1 MHACA
6 EVPGREGQVSVM
18 TRPSRIF
25 LTALLTIAGLA
36 GIARAQAVY
45 GTVVGTVTDPSGAQV
60 AGATVTILDMD
71 RNVSTV
77 TTTNDSG
84 NFRQGFLIVGRY
96 QVKVE
101 RPGFRTY
108 VRNNVS
114 VSVDNETTVDIKLE
128 LGNTNQT
135 VEVTAQGEVL
145 KTERSDVAITFSQK
159 QVQDLPSIGRRFSN
173 FELITPGV
181 TQTSGNAISTESEN
195 PMGSYRVSVNGQMYS
210 AIAQLLDGTDNHDAV
225 LAYQVINPPLDA
237 VTEAKIT
244 TNAFDAEFGMAGAM
258 VVSSQTKSGTNQL
271 HGSLFEYLRNDHL
284 EARNPF
290 TQSVPVNGRAIP
302 VTIWNQYGGSAG
314 GAIKKNKLFYFGDYQ
329 GTNRRTGGSVTE
341 WVPSAANRAGN
352 LSDLGL
358 NIFDPNSATTP
369 STRTQYPGNK
379 IPTNQLS
386 PQGAALLSL
395 IPLPNLTAGPNQPNY
410 VGSGSVALLENSFD
424 TRADYFATDKLRIFG
439 RYSMQRFNMTSP
451 ALFGLAGGTGFDSSQ
466 FAGTSY
472 SLNHSVAVGAD
483 YTLSPTLLTDFRFGW
498 FRYYVNVNPLGLDST
513 PAQTAGIPGL
523 NTGAPST
530 GGMPQISGLP
540 NGFGFGFGLG
550 TNNCNCPLLEN
561 QHQFQYVN
569 DWTKISGNHTIK
581 FGTDIRHAYNLR
593 VPSDAHRAG
602 QLTFAN
608 TTTSGPNGGGN
619 AIASFLLGDVSSFSR
634 YVSTIFDA
642 AELQNRF
649 FFFGQDTWQVTP
661 RLTVNYGLRWEN
673 YAPQYV
679 NAAGNGGRVDQS
691 TGEVLVAGSQG
702 VSLNMNTHNK
712 NLTFAPRLGIAYK
725 VTDKTV
731 IRVGYGRGFDLGIFG
746 AVFGHNVTQ
755 NLPVL
760 AAQQVNPAV
769 SYQTVFTL
777 AQGPPAA
784 PNPASL
790 LAAQPKGPTGN
801 PLEPNGYGADIT
813 AQNVRIPTVD
823 SWNFTIQ
830 QQITPTSSIEVA
842 YIGNKGTHVQP
853 GYNYGYNTNDVSL
866 AGYNQGLS
874 TNQRKPLFNQF
885 GWTQSTRYSGND
897 SSSHYEAFQA
907 KIEKRMSGGLQL
919 LGHYTF
925 SKALD
930 FDSNQ
935 YIYNRSIGYGPSSQN
950 RNQAIVVSGLYQ
962 LPIGRDQKFF
972 RNISRPLDYVV
983 GGWQINL
990 INSWMTGLPF
1000 TPGYTNCGSDED
1012 VSGECRAN
1020 VLGSWQVANPGQ
1032 TGWYSACASVLA
1044 SNGQACGAWQRPQK
1058 GAIGNVGRNVLY
1070 GPHFWETDFS
1080 VFKEFA
1086 VRERLRLQFR
1096 AEAYNFLNHVNLGQP
1111 NATVDAPNTAGK
1123 IFAAAGTYVPEIWQ
1137 LGLRLSF

>member
-1 MHACA
+1 
-6 EVPGREGQVSVM
+6 M
-18 TRPSRIF
+18 TRTGRTF
-25 LTALLTIAGLA
+25 LTAVLAVVGLA
-36 GIARAQAVY
+36 GIAWAQAVY

-114 VSVDNETTVDIKLE
+114 VSVDNETTVDVKLE

-181 TQTSGNAISTESEN
+181 TQTAGNAISTESEN

-258 VVSSQTKSGTNQL
+258 VVSSQTKSGTNQF

-341 WVPSAANRAGN
+341 WVPSAANRGGN

-358 NIFDPNSATTP
+358 NIFDPNSAPTP
-369 STRTQYPGNK
+369 MTRAQYSGNK
-379 IPTNQLS
+379 IPSSQLS

-907 KIEKRMSGGLQL
+907 KIEKRMSSGLQL

-972 RNISRPLDYVV
+972 RNISRPLDYMV

-1032 TGWYSACASVLA
+1032 NGWYSACSSVLA

-1058 GAIGNVGRNVLY
+1058 GVIGNVGRNVLY

>member
-1 MHACA
+1 
-6 EVPGREGQVSVM
+6 
-18 TRPSRIF
+18 
-25 LTALLTIAGLA
+25 LTIAGLA

-114 VSVDNETTVDIKLE
+114 VSVDNETTVDVKLE

>member
-1 MHACA
+1 
-6 EVPGREGQVSVM
+6 M
-18 TRPSRIF
+18 TGPSRIF
-25 LTALLTIAGLA
+25 LTALLAVVGFAGTA
-36 GIARAQAVY
+36 SAQAVY
-45 GTVVGTVTDPSGAQV
+45 GTIVGSVTDPSGARV
-60 AGATVTILDMD
+60 VGATVTILDMD

-77 TTTNDSG
+77 TTTNESG
-84 NFRQGFLIVGRY
+84 NFRQGFLIVGHY
-96 QVKVE
+96 QIKVE

-108 VRNNVS
+108 VRSNVS
-114 VSVDNETTVDIKLE
+114 VSVDTETTVNVSLE

-181 TQTSGNAISTESEN
+181 TQTAGNAISTESEN

-258 VVSSQTKSGTNQL
+258 VVSSQTKSGTNEL

-302 VTIWNQYGGSAG
+302 VTIWNQYGGSVG

-329 GTNRRTGGSVTE
+329 GTNRRTGGSVTQ

-352 LSDLGL
+352 LGDLGL
-358 NIFDPNSATTP
+358 SIFDPNSGATP
-369 STRTQYPGNK
+369 ATRSQYPGNR

-410 VGSGSVALLENSFD
+410 VGSGSVALVENSFD
-424 TRADYFATDKLRIFG
+424 TRVDYFATDKLRIFG

-451 ALFGLAGGTGFDSSQ
+451 ALYGTAGGSGFDSSL

-472 SLNHSVAVGAD
+472 SLNHSIAMGAD

-498 FRYYVNVNPLGLDST
+498 FRYYVNVNPLGGDTT

-523 NTGAPST
+523 NTGAAQT

-550 TNNCNCPLLEN
+550 VNNCNCPLLEN

-581 FGTDIRHAYNLR
+581 FGADIRHAYNLR

-602 QLTFAN
+602 QLTFSN
-608 TTTSGPNGGGN
+608 TTTSGPAGGGN

-649 FFFGQDTWQVTP
+649 FFFGQDTWQVSS

-679 NAAGNGGRVDQS
+679 NAAGNGGRVNQA

-725 VTDKTV
+725 ATNKTV

-760 AAQQVNPAV
+760 ASQQVNPAV
-769 SYQTVFTL
+769 AYQTVFTL

-790 LAAQPKGPTGN
+790 LASQPKGPTGN

-853 GYNYGYNTNDVSL
+853 GYNYGYNSNDVTL
-866 AGYNQGLS
+866 DGYNQGLS

-897 SSSHYEAFQA
+897 SSSHYEALQA
-907 KIEKRMSGGLQL
+907 KVEKRFSGGLQF
-919 LGHYTF
+919 LGHYTW
-925 SKALD
+925 SKAID

-935 YIYNRSIGYGPSSQN
+935 YIYNRSIGDAPSSQN

-962 LPIGRDQKFF
+962 IPIGRNQKFL
-972 RNISRPLDYVV
+972 NHISRPLDYVI
-983 GGWQINL
+983 GGWQVNL
-990 INSWMTGLPF
+990 VNSWMTGLPF

-1012 VSGECRAN
+1012 ASGECRAS
-1020 VLGSWQVANPGQ
+1020 VAGSWQVANPGQ
-1032 TGWYSACASVLA
+1032 SGWYAVCSSVLTA
-1044 SNGQACGAWQRPQK
+1044 NGQNCGPWQRPQK
-1058 GAIGNVGRNVLY
+1058 GTIGNVGRNVLY

-1086 VRERLRLQFR
+1086 IRERLRMQFR
-1096 AEAYNFLNHVNLGQP
+1096 AESYNFLNHVNLGQP